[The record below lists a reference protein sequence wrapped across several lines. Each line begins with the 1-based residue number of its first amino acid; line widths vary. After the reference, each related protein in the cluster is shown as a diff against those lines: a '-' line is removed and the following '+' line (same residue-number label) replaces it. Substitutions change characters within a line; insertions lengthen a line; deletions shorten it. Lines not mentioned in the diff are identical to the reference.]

1 MLLAVDVGNT
11 ETVLGIF
18 RDDELAWHWRLAT
31 VPERTADEL
40 ALLFGGFLEHQG
52 LSFDR
57 HVTGVVI
64 SSVVPTATQSLR
76 EMVRGYFHFTPVVV
90 EPGVKTG
97 VSVLTDNPKEVGAD
111 RIVNAL
117 AAFTKYGGPA
127 IVVDFGTATTFDAIS
142 EAGEY
147 VGGAIAPGI
156 QISARALYERT
167 ARLPRI
173 ELSAPRSVVGK
184 NTVESLQ
191 SGIVFGYSAMVD
203 GMVER
208 LAKELGTPSVIAT
221 GGLASIVI
229 EECQSIDHHEP
240 WLTLDGLR
248 LVFEKNAEQP

>member
-11 ETVLGIF
+11 ETVLGVF
-18 RDDELAWHWRLAT
+18 RDEELAWHWRLAT

-40 ALLFGGFLEHQG
+40 ALLFGGFLEGQD

-76 EMVRGYFHFTPVVV
+76 EMVRGYFHFAPVVV

-97 VSVLTDNPKEVGAD
+97 VPVLTDNPKEVGAD

-117 AAFTKYGGPA
+117 AAFSKYGGPA

-142 EAGEY
+142 EGGEY
-147 VGGAIAPGI
+147 LGGAIAPGI
-156 QISARALYERT
+156 QISARALYERA

-208 LAKELGTPSVIAT
+208 LAKELGTPTVIAT
-221 GGLASIVI
+221 GGLATMVI
-229 EECQSIDHHEP
+229 EECRTIDHHDP
-240 WLTLDGLR
+240 WLTLEGLR
-248 LVFEKNAEQP
+248 LVFEKNAEP

>member
-1 MLLAVDVGNT
+1 
-11 ETVLGIF
+11 

-40 ALLFGGFLEHQG
+40 ALLFGGFLEHQE

-76 EMVRGYFHFTPVVV
+76 EMVGGYFHFPPVVV

-97 VSVLTDNPKEVGAD
+97 VPVLTDNPKEVGAD

-147 VGGAIAPGI
+147 LGGAIAPGI
-156 QISARALYERT
+156 QISARALYERA

-229 EECQSIDHHEP
+229 EECQTIDHHEP
-240 WLTLDGLR
+240 WLTLEGLR

>member
-1 MLLAVDVGNT
+1 
-11 ETVLGIF
+11 
-18 RDDELAWHWRLAT
+18 
-31 VPERTADEL
+31 
-40 ALLFGGFLEHQG
+40 
-52 LSFDR
+52 
-57 HVTGVVI
+57 
-64 SSVVPTATQSLR
+64 
-76 EMVRGYFHFTPVVV
+76 
-90 EPGVKTG
+90 
-97 VSVLTDNPKEVGAD
+97 
-111 RIVNAL
+111 
-117 AAFTKYGGPA
+117 
-127 IVVDFGTATTFDAIS
+127 VVDFGTATTFDAIS

-147 VGGAIAPGI
+147 LGGAIAPGI
-156 QISARALYERT
+156 QISARALYERA

-229 EECQSIDHHEP
+229 EECQTIDHHEP
-240 WLTLDGLR
+240 WLTLEGLR